1 MNEENKIKFPHNVFL
16 EDRKKLTVSGVNDIG
31 SFDEQTIVAYTDM
44 GELTVRGEGLHINKM
59 SVDSG
64 ELAVEGEISALIYSE
79 NENPK
84 NGGGFFSRLFG

>member
-16 EDRKKLTVSGVNDIG
+16 EDRKKLSVSGVNDIG
-31 SFDEQTIVAYTDM
+31 SFDDETIVAYTDM

-59 SVDSG
+59 SVDTG
-64 ELAVEGEISALIYSE
+64 ELSVEGEISALIYSE

-84 NGGGFFSRLFG
+84 KNGGFFARLFG

>member
-79 NENPK
+79 NENSK

>member
-16 EDRKKLTVSGVNDIG
+16 EDRKKLTVSGVDDIG

-59 SVDSG
+59 SADSG
-64 ELAVEGEISALIYSE
+64 ELAVEGEISALIYSQR
-79 NENPK
+79 ENPK
-84 NGGGFFSRLFG
+84 NGGGFLSRLFG